1 LKLKLKQKGM
11 PWDAIAFKMGNRVN
25 EIGGLLNIVFTLE
38 LDNWNGNERL
48 RLNILDFTTV
58 S

>member
-1 LKLKLKQKGM
+1 M
-11 PWDAIAFKMGNRVN
+11 PWDAMAFKMGSRVN
-25 EIGGLLNIVFTLE
+25 EIGELLNIVFTLE

-48 RLNILDFTTV
+48 RLNILDFTPV